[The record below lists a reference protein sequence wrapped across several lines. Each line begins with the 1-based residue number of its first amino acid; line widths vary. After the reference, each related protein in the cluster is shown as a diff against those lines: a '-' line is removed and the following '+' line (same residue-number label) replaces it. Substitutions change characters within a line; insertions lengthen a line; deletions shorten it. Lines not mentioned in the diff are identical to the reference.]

1 MKLHGSAWNGAGTK
15 LNRVAPAAFW
25 RVTTE
30 GKGMEGGNQFRCTGK
45 WNDEPF
51 DRVIEAED
59 EGDARD
65 HWMYWAWVA
74 GASLQNLEVTEAA

>member
-1 MKLHGSAWNGAGTK
+1 
-15 LNRVAPAAFW
+15 
-25 RVTTE
+25 
-30 GKGMEGGNQFRCTGK
+30 MEGGNKFRCTGK